1 MTKIAILTDSGC
13 GISATEAQHHGIF
26 LIPLLVLIG
35 NETYHDG
42 VNLQTQDV
50 YQALRDGKYPK
61 TSTPLYQ
68 TVEDMLRL
76 IKEQGYTDVIAIPL
90 SAGLSSTHQSIR
102 LAASEVDLPAT
113 VVDVYS
119 TCLIQKHVAIKAK
132 QLADQGLSVEEVVDR
147 LNRIIASSN
156 TLILPDDLD
165 HLAKGGRLTPLAASL
180 GNLLKIKPVLQL
192 NPSTHG
198 KIDVLAKIRTERKA
212 LEHSIETL
220 HDAFEGKKVA
230 IYIIHSAAGDRTQDA
245 KRLLIEK
252 GYDPNAI
259 AVHDIAAVIASHTGL
274 NCLGIQFIEDL

>member
-1 MTKIAILTDSGC
+1 MTKIAVLTDSGC
-13 GISATEAQHHGIF
+13 GISAQEAQQHGIF

-35 NETYHDG
+35 NETFHDG

-50 YQALRDGKYPK
+50 YQALREGKYPK
-61 TSTPLYQ
+61 TSTPMYQ
-68 TVEDMLRL
+68 SVEDMLRR
-76 IKEQGYTDVIAIPL
+76 IKNQGYTEVLAIPL
-90 SAGLSSTHQSIR
+90 SAGLSSTHQTIR
-102 LAASEVDLPAT
+102 LAADEVGIPT
-113 VVDVYS
+113 MVVDVYS

-132 QLADQGLSVEEVVDR
+132 QWIDQGLTRDQIVER

-180 GNLLKIKPVLQL
+180 ANLLKIKPVLQL
-192 NPSTHG
+192 NPSTQG

-212 LEHSIETL
+212 LEHSIDTL
-220 HDAFEGKKVA
+220 HETFEGKNVA

-259 AVHDIAAVIASHTGL
+259 AVDDIAAVIASHTGL
-274 NCLGIQFIEDL
+274 NCLGIQFIEEL

>member
-132 QLADQGLSVEEVVDR
+132 QLVDQGLSVEEVVDR

>member
-1 MTKIAILTDSGC
+1 MTKIAVLTDSGC
-13 GISATEAQHHGIF
+13 GISAQEAQQHGIF

-35 NETYHDG
+35 NETFHDG

-50 YQALRDGKYPK
+50 YQALREGKYPK
-61 TSTPLYQ
+61 TSTPMYQ
-68 TVEDMLRL
+68 SVEDMLRR
-76 IKEQGYTDVIAIPL
+76 IKNQGYTEVLAIPL
-90 SAGLSSTHQSIR
+90 SAGLSSTHQTIR
-102 LAASEVDLPAT
+102 LAADEVGIPTT

-132 QLADQGLSVEEVVDR
+132 QWIDQGLTRDQIVER

-180 GNLLKIKPVLQL
+180 ANLLKIKPVLQL
-192 NPSTHG
+192 NPSTQG

-212 LEHSIETL
+212 LEHSIDTL
-220 HDAFEGKKVA
+220 HETFEGKNVA

-259 AVHDIAAVIASHTGL
+259 AVDDIAAVIASHTGL
-274 NCLGIQFIEDL
+274 NCLGIQFIEEL